1 MNKIRIVTDSSAE
14 FEPSELVKL
23 GVECVPLILN
33 FGTETFL
40 DGEITDEAFYER
52 LEKAEELPKT
62 AQPSPEVFEALFS
75 SAKEKGEE
83 VVAVLIGS
91 GLSGTTQSARIG
103 MEMAQFSGGYIV
115 DSESTVGVMQILVL
129 EAVKM
134 RAAGASAQ
142 EIFEALEA
150 LKKKICLFAVVDTLE
165 YLRKGGRLSR
175 TSSVIGTLLNIKP
188 IVTIAGKVQV
198 IGKALGLRKALGA
211 VAAKVKE
218 NPVDPSYPVVYGY
231 TKTEKNM
238 LLLMDALKDVID
250 PAGARTQSVGAV
262 VGTHAGPNV
271 CVVIYVKKS

>member
-1 MNKIRIVTDSSAE
+1 MTKIEIVTDSSAE

-23 GVECVPLILN
+23 GVSASAILN

-165 YLRKGGRLSR
+165 YLRKGGR
-175 TSSVIGTLLNIKP
+175 
-188 IVTIAGKVQV
+188 
-198 IGKALGLRKALGA
+198 ALQDRA
-211 VAAKVKE
+211 
-218 NPVDPSYPVVYGY
+218 P
-231 TKTEKNM
+231 
-238 LLLMDALKDVID
+238 
-250 PAGARTQSVGAV
+250 
-262 VGTHAGPNV
+262 
-271 CVVIYVKKS
+271 

>member
-103 MEMAQFSGGYIV
+103 MEMAQFSGGATNHN
-115 DSESTVGVMQILVL
+115 STVRELLVL

-231 TKTEKNM
+231 TKTEKNI